1 METLTAVVPGLVT
14 ALGCGLLVGIERE
27 RRKAYSPTG
36 ALAGVRTFA
45 AVAVTGAA
53 AQLTQAP
60 GLVAVAALLVAG
72 LGVVSHFRSP
82 DDDPGATTEVAL
94 MLTYVIGVLSVAMPL
109 VAAGLAVVLTAMLA
123 ARDRLH
129 HFARVWLQPA
139 EVRDGI
145 VLAAL
150 VLIALPLVPD
160 RPLWGPV
167 LNPFLILKLLALL
180 LAIQALAHVARRLLQ
195 ARHALALSA
204 MASGFVS
211 STATIASYGLM
222 VRQQGALARRQAGGA
237 VLSCVA
243 TLLQLVLIAA
253 AVAPVWVQQLWLP
266 CVLGAVSALVYGL
279 WLVWSSPADAASRA
293 EGAARESLFSLKG
306 AAVIAALLTGIQA
319 AVHGLSLWLG
329 DTGLVLMSALS
340 AVFELHAAMAAVLA
354 QGSPDQAVLLTAL
367 TVGLSVHA
375 LSKTLNAAISG
386 GLAYAAWAAPG
397 IWLHTA
403 VAVAL
408 IQSVSAS
415 A

>member
-1 METLTAVVPGLVT
+1 METLTAVVPGLAT

-27 RRKAYSPTG
+27 RRKADSPAG

-45 AVAVTGAA
+45 AVALMGAG
-53 AQLTQAP
+53 AQLTEAP

-72 LGVVSHFRSP
+72 LGVVSHYRSP

-109 VAAGLAVVLTAMLA
+109 VAAGLAVTLTAMLA

-145 VLAAL
+145 ILAAL

-180 LAIQALAHVARRLLQ
+180 LAIQALAHVARRLLR
-195 ARHALALSA
+195 AHHALALSA
-204 MASGFVS
+204 VASGFVS

-222 VRQQGALARRQAGGA
+222 VRQQGAPARRQAGGA

-253 AVAPVWVQQLWLP
+253 AVAPSWVQLLWLP
-266 CVLGAVSALVYGL
+266 CLLGGLCALIYGL
-279 WLVWSSPADAASRA
+279 WLVWSSPAESAGQAQGAAS
-293 EGAARESLFSLKG
+293 ESLFSLKG
-306 AAVIAALLTGIQA
+306 AALIAALLTGIQA
-319 AVHGLSLWLG
+319 AVYGLGQWLG
-329 DTGLVLMSALS
+329 DAGLVLMSALS
-340 AVFELHAAMAAVLA
+340 AVFELHAAMAAVMS
-354 QGSPDQAVLLTAL
+354 QGSPDQGVLLTAL
-367 TVGLSVHA
+367 MVGLGVHA
-375 LSKTLNAAISG
+375 LSKTINAALSG
-386 GLAYAAWAAPG
+386 GLAYAGWAAPG
-397 IWLHTA
+397 IWLHTV
-403 VAVAL
+403 VAVL
-408 IQSVSAS
+408 LVQSVSAS
-415 A
+415 V